1 MKHILCEDTMKLFQR
16 LLVAPA
22 ALGLM
27 APMAVNADTAFSS
40 TTSLSG
46 GAVFTI
52 GSVAD
57 GGTSDTEEELY
68 MQYGYG
74 LDVTSSFTGEDMLYM
89 GMETGNAS
97 GPLASMDSSTGGTG
111 AITLHSLFYAFPV
124 GDLSV
129 TAGPLVDQDDV
140 VAATT
145 SAYSDAFRLGSMP
158 YSLAGNETGPGVGVA
173 YSNDNGVVA
182 SVSFV
187 SVGGSSSTVGIGAD
201 NGDDVSTFTLGY
213 NGDGFGGGLVIASN
227 DGEGGTTGYDTFG
240 GGIYYSPESID
251 ATFSV
256 AYDTNDPETG
266 ADATDLFI
274 GVDYEVGPGTLSAAY
289 NTTDVDGSDTLDSTG
304 FEVSYTYALNDNVS
318 ITPGFFT
325 VEDTSTGGGQ
335 NQIDFLSNGFFI
347 RCDNSN
353 SNMGNVTGNRYIYMA
368 FAQAPL
374 VGSNNVPCVAR

>member
-1 MKHILCEDTMKLFQR
+1 MKLFQR

-27 APMAVNADTAFSS
+27 APVAANADTAFSS
-40 TTSLSG
+40 TTTLSG
-46 GAVFTI
+46 GAYFTV

-57 GGTSDTEEELY
+57 GGEADTEEELY
-68 MQYGYG
+68 MQYAYG
-74 LDVTSSFTGEDMLYM
+74 LEVNSSFTGEDLFSA
-89 GMETGNAS
+89 EIVTGNAS
-97 GPLASMDSSTGGTG
+97 GPLAEMDSAEEGTG
-111 AITLHSLFYAFPV
+111 ALTVDSLFYSFPV

-145 SAYSDAFRLGSMP
+145 SAYSDAFRLGAMP
-158 YSLAGNETGPGVGVA
+158 YSLAGDETGPGVGVS

-187 SVGGSSSTVGIGAD
+187 SVGGANSSVGIGSD
-201 NGDDVSTFTLGY
+201 DGDDVSTFTLGY

-227 DGEGGTTGYDTFG
+227 DGEGGTSGYDTFG

-256 AYDTNDPETG
+256 AYDTTDPESG
-266 ADATDLFI
+266 ADATDLFV

-289 NTTDVDGSDTLDSTG
+289 NSTDVDDGDDNDTTG
-304 FEVSYTYALNDNVS
+304 FEVSYTYSINDNVT

-325 VEDTSTGGGQ
+325 VEDSVGDDDTG
-335 NQIDFLSNGFFI
+335 
-347 RCDNSN
+347 
-353 SNMGNVTGNRYIYMA
+353 VVVETA
-368 FAQAPL
+368 F
-374 VGSNNVPCVAR
+374 SF

>member
-1 MKHILCEDTMKLFQR
+1 MKLFSR

-27 APMAVNADTAFSS
+27 APVAANADTAFSS
-40 TTSLSG
+40 TTTLSG
-46 GAVFTI
+46 SAVFTT

-68 MQYGYG
+68 MQYAYG
-74 LDVTSSFTGEDMLYM
+74 LDINSSFTGEDLLSA
-89 GMETGNAS
+89 GIVTGNAS
-97 GPLASMDSSTGGTG
+97 GPLASMDSAEEGTG
-111 AITLHSLFYAFPV
+111 ALTVSSLFYSFPV
-124 GDLSV
+124 GDLAV

-187 SVGGSSSTVGIGAD
+187 SVGGTDSSVGIGAD
-201 NGDDVSTFTLGY
+201 DGDDVSTFTLGY

-240 GGIYYSPESID
+240 GGSYYSPESID

-256 AYDTNDPETG
+256 AYDTTDPETG
-266 ADATDLFI
+266 ADATDLFV

-289 NTTDVDGSDTLDSTG
+289 NSTDVDGSDSEDSTG
-304 FEVSYTYALNDNVS
+304 FEVSYTYSLNDNVTL
-318 ITPGFFT
+318 TPGFFT
-325 VEDTSTGGGQ
+325 VEDTSTG
-335 NQIDFLSNGFFI
+335 D
-347 RCDNSN
+347 DD
-353 SNMGNVTGNRYIYMA
+353 TGVVLETA
-368 FAQAPL
+368 F
-374 VGSNNVPCVAR
+374 SF